1 MARGLMEGYANTTPT
16 GFEGVGGNPAKAA
29 IQTTDMGVAANQ
41 TANTGQATDTGQS
54 VEETGAID
62 QAFNNLSEES
72 KANFESI
79 ASNSSIATLKEFLV
93 GSGRFTPEEAA
104 ALDKIPAKDMIHISL
119 DALLANPQQIMAQL
133 QNVITEVQGQ
143 ATGMAQQGQT
153 TDMAQADTGMMAN
166 EATTNRPPT
175 QPV

>member
-1 MARGLMEGYANTTPT
+1 MEGYANTTPT
-16 GFEGVGGNPAKAA
+16 GFEGVGGNPAKSAV
-29 IQTTDMGVAANQ
+29 QTPDMNVVNQ

-72 KANFESI
+72 KANFASVASSSTI
-79 ASNSSIATLKEFLV
+79 AALKEFLV

-119 DALLANPQQIMAQL
+119 DALIANPQQIMAQL
-133 QNVITEVQGQ
+133 QNVIAEVQG
-143 ATGMAQQGQT
+143 QGQT
-153 TDMAQADTGMMAN
+153 TDMAQADRGMMAN
-166 EATTNRPPT
+166 EAATDRPPT

>member
-16 GFEGVGGNPAKAA
+16 GFEGVGGNVAKAP
-29 IQTTDMGVAANQ
+29 IQTPNMDVAPNQ
-41 TANTGQATDTGQS
+41 AANTGQATDIGQS
-54 VEETGAID
+54 VEETSAID

-72 KANFESI
+72 KANFAAV
-79 ASNSSIATLKEFLV
+79 ASNSTIAALKEFLV
-93 GSGRFTPEEAA
+93 GIGMSPEEAA
-104 ALDKIPAKDMIHISL
+104 ALDKIPTKDMIHISL

-153 TDMAQADTGMMAN
+153 ADMAQADRGMMAN

>member
-16 GFEGVGGNPAKAA
+16 GFEGVGGNPAKSAV
-29 IQTTDMGVAANQ
+29 QTPDMNVVNQ

-72 KANFESI
+72 KANFASVASSSTI
-79 ASNSSIATLKEFLV
+79 AALKEFLV

-119 DALLANPQQIMAQL
+119 DALIANPQQIMAQL
-133 QNVITEVQGQ
+133 QNVIAEVQG
-143 ATGMAQQGQT
+143 QGQT
-153 TDMAQADTGMMAN
+153 TDMAQADRGMMAN
-166 EATTNRPPT
+166 EAATDRPPT